1 MRNLSFLPR
10 YQTALF
16 LVPGNATPR
25 IGVVVDETQHMI
37 LEYTFF
43 SSL

>member
-1 MRNLSFLPR
+1 MRNLSFLPC
-10 YQTALF
+10 YQAAQF
-16 LVPGNATPR
+16 LVPGNTTTPMR
-25 IGVVVDETQHMI
+25 GVVDETEFMI